1 MTKKIDKQKVK
12 LLRSLA
18 LELIESD
25 ERREQTVQLLDEF
38 LPHLAADIEN
48 SLHEQE
54 AKLLY
59 EIFTE
64 QSQPKIRVIVKLK
77 KLEHEFLIH
86 LDSKNAMFVIGSERT
101 GETASNAMD
110 ASNALKNNLMKFKA

>member
-1 MTKKIDKQKVK
+1 MREQKKEVP

-18 LELIESD
+18 LDLIDTE
-25 ERREQTVQLLDEF
+25 ERREQTLQLLNEF

-54 AKLLY
+54 AIVHFELF
-59 EIFTE
+59 IE
-64 QSQPKIRVIVKLK
+64 QQHSKIRFNLKLK

-86 LDSKNAMFVIGSERT
+86 IDSKNAMFVIGSERG
-101 GETASNAMD
+101 GEHAN
-110 ASNALKNNLMKFKA
+110 NALQASQVLKTMLMKFKAK

>member
-1 MTKKIDKQKVK
+1 MEEQIKELS

-18 LELIESD
+18 LELIDTD

-54 AKLLY
+54 ATLLY
-59 EIFTE
+59 EIFAE
-64 QSQPKIRVIVKLK
+64 QSHPKIRVVFKLK

-101 GETASNAMD
+101 GETASNAMN